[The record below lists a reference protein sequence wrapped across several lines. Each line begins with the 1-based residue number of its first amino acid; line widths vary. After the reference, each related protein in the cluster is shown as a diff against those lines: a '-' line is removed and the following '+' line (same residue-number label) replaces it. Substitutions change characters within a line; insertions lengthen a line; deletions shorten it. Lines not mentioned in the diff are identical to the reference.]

1 MVPVYRVDIIAAKK
15 GQTIR
20 SGVQSVSGVSYGDG
34 SGGESVSAR
43 TIARILIAS
52 VTRRR
57 LPVSVVSAF
66 SPFPPRPRLLTD
78 SLLNSLLFRDWF
90 PKPLRPEQ
98 GRESVGEDVA

>member
-1 MVPVYRVDIIAAKK
+1 MIPVYRVDIIAAKK

-20 SGVQSVSGVSYGDG
+20 SGVQSVSGVSYDGG

-66 SPFPPRPRLLTD
+66 SPFPLGPVC
-78 SLLNSLLFRDWF
+78 FRT
-90 PKPLRPEQ
+90 L
-98 GRESVGEDVA
+98 S